1 MTDIKKPSKKADGKK
16 KVIGRPSV
24 YTKILATNICNRL
37 ADGESLRR
45 ICLSDDMPDKRTVF
59 RWLDSNLE
67 FRHQYARAREQ
78 QADALFD
85 ECLDIAD
92 EIVNDTFIDGNGNE
106 RTDNEAIQRS
116 KLRIDTRK
124 WIAGKLRPKVYGD
137 KQADEDTNK
146 LSNADLLKELVKE
159 LPD

>member
-1 MTDIKKPSKKADGKK
+1 MA
-16 KVIGRPSV
+16 RPSA
-24 YTKILATNICNRL
+24 YTKSLATIICNRL
-37 ADGESLRR
+37 ADGESLRK
-45 ICLSDDMPDKRTVF
+45 ICLSENMPSKTSVF
-59 RWLDSNLE
+59 RWLENNKE
-67 FRHQYARAREQ
+67 FRAQYARAREI

-92 EIVNDTFIDGNGNE
+92 EVCNDIQIDKDGNE

-137 KQADEDTNK
+137 KQEQEQPQDLLDKVSELLNK
-146 LSNADLLKELVKE
+146 LPS
-159 LPD
+159 

>member
-1 MTDIKKPSKKADGKK
+1 MADEIKPLKSGTKQKR
-16 KVIGRPSV
+16 GRPSA
-24 YTKILATNICNRL
+24 YSDNLALTICERIAN
-37 ADGESLRR
+37 GESLRR
-45 ICLSDDMPDKRTVF
+45 ICLDEDMPNKGMVF
-59 RWLDSNLE
+59 RWLDTNE
-67 FRHQYARAREQ
+67 VFRDQYARAREH

-92 EIVNDTFIDGNGNE
+92 EVVNDSYIDANGND

-137 KQADEDTNK
+137 KQDAEQPTDLLNKVSELINK
-146 LSNADLLKELVKE
+146 LPS
-159 LPD
+159 